1 MPTARRTELPTR
13 RTVNLRSSVPGSGA
27 FQPIYSTIADVDR
40 DDEHEFLADDDDD
53 GGEGEGAATGTSTH
67 RRNPRRQLITFPIRT
82 PTEKASEPSTL
93 PEITPGPP
101 PPSPQGT
108 TNHPH
113 SMYNPEGSRM
123 GERRRSPGVDY
134 QHTAASTST
143 CVRGTPP
150 PQRSTT
156 VPEPTRYDTPP
167 ASSYFLTTQGG
178 DNAEPQAIVA
188 DAGSHF
194 AYSTT
199 LRRHNY
205 ELTNPRTT
213 IQSITHGNWQGAL
226 DSFSRG
232 SSSRP
237 SLDHP
242 HPNRVSHPSKG
253 PATQQNAPETPSS
266 KFSHSTI
273 EV

>member
-27 FQPIYSTIADVDR
+27 FQLIYSTIAHVYR

-53 GGEGEGAATGTSTH
+53 EGEGKTQQPGLRHH
-67 RRNPRRQLITFPIRT
+67 RRNPLRRLITFLIRT
-82 PTEKASEPSTL
+82 PTEKTSESSTS

-101 PPSPQGT
+101 PPPPPGT

-143 CVRGTPP
+143 YVRGTPP

-156 VPEPTRYDTPP
+156 VPEPTRYGTPP
-167 ASSYFLTTQGG
+167 ASSYFLTTQGS
-178 DNAEPQAIVA
+178 DNAEPQPIVA

-205 ELTNPRTT
+205 ELTNPRAA
-213 IQSITHGNWQGAL
+213 IQNISHGNWQGAL

-232 SSSRP
+232 TSSRP
-237 SLDHP
+237 SLDQP
-242 HPNRVSHPSKG
+242 HPNHVPHSSKG
-253 PATQQNAPETPSS
+253 PGTQQNTPETPSS